1 MSFSICVCDF
11 ERSDSVGRDFILSER
26 SKKDRL
32 RRLSAVGWTSSS
44 YEGYEMGCDV
54 SDREDELRVQAPSM
68 SNGSS
73 KRFKISRKVDSF
85 DERKLLIIVHVCCAF

>member
-1 MSFSICVCDF
+1 MCVCDF
-11 ERSDSVGRDFILSER
+11 EGSDTVGGDFIHSER
-26 SKKDRL
+26 SKKERL
-32 RRLSAVGWTSSS
+32 RRLSAVGRTSSS
-44 YEGYEMGCDV
+44 YEDYEMGCDV

-85 DERKLLIIVHVCCAF
+85 DEWK